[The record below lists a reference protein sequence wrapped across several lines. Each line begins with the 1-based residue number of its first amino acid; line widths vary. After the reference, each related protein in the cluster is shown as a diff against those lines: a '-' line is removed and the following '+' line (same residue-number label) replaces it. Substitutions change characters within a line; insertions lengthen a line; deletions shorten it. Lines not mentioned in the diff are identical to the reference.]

1 MRSRVFNVKMI
12 ITLTAVF
19 FALLAIGCEKAPP
32 EPFRVGTNTW
42 PGYEPL
48 HLAQD
53 LGYYKTTGIEVI
65 RYTSATEVS
74 RAFSNGFID
83 AAALT
88 MDEVLLLKEHL
99 NKPSVVLV
107 MDFSNGGDAIMGKN
121 GSKSMKDLAGKRVG
135 AESSALGAFFL
146 SRALSISNMSIND
159 VKVVPLEIDEHEV
172 AFKSGI
178 VDAVVTFEPVRSN
191 LLKSGARVVF
201 DSSSIPGE
209 IVDVLIVRE
218 GVAENRG
225 NSMKLLLSGWF
236 RAVDYIKD
244 KPDDAAS
251 ILAKKEGVTP
261 AQFLE
266 SLKGLHIPDREE
278 NIALLSGRDESLK
291 KGVALLS
298 VNMAKAGLLE
308 RAIDATS
315 LIDKGPVTRVK

>member
-1 MRSRVFNVKMI
+1 MSSTVPGVKLI
-12 ITLTAVF
+12 IALALSF
-19 FALLAIGCEKAPP
+19 FALLAAGCEKTPP

-48 HLAQD
+48 YLAQD
-53 LGYYKTTGIEVI
+53 LGYYRDTGIEVI
-65 RYTSATEVS
+65 RYPSASEVI
-74 RAFSNGFID
+74 RAFRSGFID

-88 MDEVLLLKEHL
+88 MDEVLLLNEHM
-99 NKPSVVLV
+99 NRPSVVLV
-107 MDFSNGGDAIMGKN
+107 MDFSSGGDAIIAKKGYE
-121 GSKSMKDLAGKRVG
+121 SMKALEGKRIG
-135 AESSALGAFFL
+135 TESSALGAFFL
-146 SRALSISNMSIND
+146 SRALSLSNMSIED

-201 DSSSIPGE
+201 DSSNIPGE
-209 IVDVLIVRE
+209 IVDVLIVKE
-218 GVAENRG
+218 DVAENRG
-225 NSMKLLLSGWF
+225 NSMELLLSGWF
-236 RAVDYIKD
+236 RSVDYIK
-244 KPDDAAS
+244 KNPAAS
-251 ILAKKEGVTP
+251 ARILAEKEGVTE

-266 SLKGLHIPDREE
+266 SLEGLHIPGRDE

-298 VNMAKAGLLE
+298 LNMAKSGLLDK
-308 RAIDATS
+308 AVDATT